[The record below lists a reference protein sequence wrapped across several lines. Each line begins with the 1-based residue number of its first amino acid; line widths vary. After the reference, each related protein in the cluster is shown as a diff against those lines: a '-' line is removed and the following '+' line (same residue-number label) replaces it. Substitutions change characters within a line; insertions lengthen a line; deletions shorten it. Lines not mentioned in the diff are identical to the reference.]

1 MKIVGL
7 CGGSGSGK
15 GKVCEIFRE
24 KGIPCIDTD
33 AVYRQ
38 LTGQPG
44 ALLDAL
50 IEEFGNEIISD
61 DKSLNRGALARI
73 VFSSENKEY
82 KLSRLN
88 EIAHKYILDET
99 RRILASHRAGGS
111 ELGVVDAPVLFESG
125 FDKECDIIIS
135 VVADRQTRI
144 SRIIARDHITSAD
157 AEQRIASQMS
167 DDELISRSD
176 YVIYNNSDIESL
188 NEQIVS
194 LLAEFNEK

>member
-61 DKSLNRGALARI
+61 DNSLNRGALARI

-88 EIAHKYILDET
+88 EIAH
-99 RRILASHRAGGS
+99 
-111 ELGVVDAPVLFESG
+111 
-125 FDKECDIIIS
+125 
-135 VVADRQTRI
+135 
-144 SRIIARDHITSAD
+144 
-157 AEQRIASQMS
+157 
-167 DDELISRSD
+167 
-176 YVIYNNSDIESL
+176 IYS
-188 NEQIVS
+188 
-194 LLAEFNEK
+194 